1 MPSRRMERITNII
14 KQCAS
19 ETILYELKDP
29 RRGFV
34 TVTRVEVTADLRHA
48 KVFVSV
54 LGEEP
59 QQRTT
64 LRALHSARGFIQTR
78 IAQNLSTRFSPEI
91 VFALDKSPARS
102 IEISQLIDKAIAEDE
117 SRHPKPAEEPH
128 ATDEPSSDEQAP
140 DDESGS

>member
-19 ETILYELKDP
+19 ETILYKLKDP

-34 TVTRVEVTADLRHA
+34 TVTRVQVTADLRHA
-48 KVFVSV
+48 KIFVSV
-54 LGEEP
+54 LGE
-59 QQRTT
+59 QADQRTT

-78 IAQNLSTRFSPEI
+78 IAHHLTTRFSPEI
-91 VFALDKSPARS
+91 VFALDESPARS

-117 SRHPKPAEEPH
+117 SRHPKPEEEAEQP
-128 ATDEPSSDEQAP
+128 EQQGEAP
-140 DDESGS
+140 AADDPRA